1 MDAGIAAGGIDQGR
15 DHPAMEDPAPVQML
29 GLDLEHDL
37 GMIGAPDQEA
47 VVEELGEALGRFEGR
62 GKAGHERV
70 RACRIGP
77 ELSTVPVHGGRRL
90 DSFRCR
96 D

>member
-1 MDAGIAAGGIDQGR
+1 
-15 DHPAMEDPAPVQML
+15 MENPAPVQML
-29 GLDLEHDL
+29 GPDLEHNL

-77 ELSTVPVHGGRRL
+77 ELSTAPSMAATGLTRFVAVTRTKEEHR
-90 DSFRCR
+90 S
-96 D
+96 